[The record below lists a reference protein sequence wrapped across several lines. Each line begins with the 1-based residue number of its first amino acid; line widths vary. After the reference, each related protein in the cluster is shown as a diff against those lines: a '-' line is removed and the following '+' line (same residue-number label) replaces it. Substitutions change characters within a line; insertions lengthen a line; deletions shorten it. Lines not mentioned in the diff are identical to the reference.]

1 MTVFLAASL
10 IPVIGVF
17 FLVLLPLVLF
27 VLCFL
32 NDQKTTMTAFFI
44 SLGAVLVVLSLLDAI
59 LPVFALA
66 TMGLAG
72 ILMAQCARQN
82 YSVEAIILLPTS
94 LILGMIVLFFVYA
107 GMSASMSSWA
117 LVEKYITEAVELN
130 INLYGRLPIAAEEI
144 SAIQDSKDTIIYV
157 FARIFPALCVIAISG
172 TVWINVLAG
181 HKRLTKS
188 GILLPGLSGL
198 SEWKAPSWLVWVFI
212 AAGGL
217 SFLPHTQISFVG
229 INFFLIT
236 AFLYLLQGLA
246 IVSFFFQNK
255 NISIF
260 FRILIYFLIAVQQ
273 ILMIAIAAVGFFDL
287 WIDFR
292 KYFRKDPTTA

>member
-1 MTVFLAASL
+1 
-10 IPVIGVF
+10 
-17 FLVLLPLVLF
+17 
-27 VLCFL
+27 
-32 NDQKTTMTAFFI
+32 
-44 SLGAVLVVLSLLDAI
+44 
-59 LPVFALA
+59 
-66 TMGLAG
+66 
-72 ILMAQCARQN
+72 
-82 YSVEAIILLPTS
+82 
-94 LILGMIVLFFVYA
+94 
-107 GMSASMSSWA
+107 MSASMSSWA